1 MKIGIIGSGNMG
13 GCLGK
18 LWSSTGHQ
26 VMFSFTQDPKALDEA
41 AASAG
46 GRTGTAID
54 AAQFGD
60 VVLVAVPWAAIDI
73 ALKDAAPALAGKILI
88 SCNNPLNA
96 DLSGL
101 SLGTNTSAA
110 EEVARLAPTAKVVEV
125 LFPFAQQLQSGKLQS
140 GGQRPTQF
148 YCGDDVDAK
157 RMVATL
163 IGELGLDP
171 VDAGP
176 LTSARFLEPLGM
188 LMVQLAYRQGMGVNI
203 SAQLLRH

>member
-13 GCLGK
+13 GSLGK
-18 LWSSTGHQ
+18 LWSSMGHQ
-26 VMFSFTQDPKALDEA
+26 VMFSFTEDPEALAEA

-46 GRTGTAID
+46 GRAGTAVD

-73 ALKDAAPALAGKILI
+73 ALKDAAPALAGKVVI
-88 SCNNPLNA
+88 SCNNPLKP

-101 SLGTNTSAA
+101 LLGTDTSGA

-125 LFPFAQQLQSGKLQS
+125 LFPFAQQLQSDKLQNS
-140 GGQRPTQF
+140 KQRPTQF
-148 YCGDDVDAK
+148 CCGDDVDAK
-157 RMVATL
+157 RVVASL
-163 IGELGLDP
+163 ISELGLDP

-176 LTSARFLEPLGM
+176 LTSARFLEPVGM

-203 SAQLLRH
+203 GTQL